1 MPIYKKKFS
10 YFLAFVL
17 LLVFSLNSCG
27 IYRKVDAK
35 DYPADPNLRIKKNME
50 EGRGF
55 RVFGQKQNSG
65 EFSFATSNSMWR
77 ASLEVIDFMPL
88 LAVDY
93 SGGMIIT
100 DWYSDGSDNNQ
111 SIKIS
116 IRFLSNEIRS
126 DALNIKVFKK
136 NCGLNQNCA
145 ITENTSNLN
154 MEIASSILKKASVY
168 EKFNKKKNKRKYNVL
183 TPGEAGRSKD

>member
-1 MPIYKKKFS
+1 MAINKKNLT
-10 YFLAFVL
+10 YFLAFIL
-17 LLVFSLNSCG
+17 FGVFLLNSCG

-35 DYPADPNLRIKKNME
+35 DYPPDPNERIKKNIE

-55 RVFGQKQNSG
+55 RFFDKEGNSG
-65 EFSFATSNSMWR
+65 EFSFATSNSLWR

-88 LAVDY
+88 LAIDY

-100 DWYSDGSDNNQ
+100 DWYNDGNNNNQ

-126 DALNIKVFKK
+126 DAMDIKIFKK
-136 NCGLNQNCA
+136 NCSLDQNCA
-145 ITENTSNLN
+145 INENTSNLN

-168 EKFNKKKNKRKYNVL
+168 EKYNKKKYKKKYKVL
-183 TPGEAGRSKD
+183 TPGEAGRAKN